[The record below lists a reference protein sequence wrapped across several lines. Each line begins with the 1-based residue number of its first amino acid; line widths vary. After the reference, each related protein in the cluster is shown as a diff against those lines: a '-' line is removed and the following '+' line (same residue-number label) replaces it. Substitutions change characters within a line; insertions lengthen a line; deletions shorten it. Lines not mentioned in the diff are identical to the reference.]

1 MIETTMKAGSA
12 AASKQAK
19 TINPFSLFSRV
30 SRYLLL
36 VVGLC
41 AGLNSFAQTQETPRW
56 SKTLESISSSVVSI
70 RIDGTRAFDTEASLS
85 SQATGFVVDAEQG
98 LILTNRHVV
107 MPGPVVAEAVFLNR
121 EEVALKPV
129 YRDPVH
135 DFGFYRYDPSELRFL
150 KPKELK
156 LVPDNAQIGREIRV
170 VGNDA
175 GEQLSILAGTI
186 ARLDRQAPQYG
197 RGKYNDFNTFYFQA
211 ASGTSGG
218 SSGSPVIDIKGNV
231 VALNAGANVAA
242 ASSFFLPLDRIERA
256 LDLIRQ
262 DESVSR
268 GTLQTVFV
276 YRPFDELTRL
286 GLTQETETLV
296 RESFGEEH
304 TGMLVVS
311 QVVPG
316 GPGGEGLEPGDILVR
331 INGELITQ
339 FVPLEALLD
348 ATVGSSISVEV
359 ERGGVQ
365 KRLELSVGDLHG
377 ITPDEYLEF
386 GNAVFHKLS
395 YQQARHFNIPVKGV
409 YVAKPG
415 YVLGSIA
422 VPRGA
427 VITSIDG
434 KPLNDL
440 DDLTNAISNLA
451 DRQPA
456 ALRFFTLED
465 SSNEILRVMRMDW
478 KWFQAQHCR
487 RDDELG
493 LWPCVS
499 LKGPDKR
506 LTKKPASTRFY
517 GNGDARAK
525 ALAAS
530 LVMVNFDMPY
540 PLSGVSDQYYHGT
553 GLVVDAERGLVVVD
567 RNTVPIAL
575 GDVSITFASTLE
587 VPGRVEFVHPLHN
600 LALVSFDPDLIG
612 DTPVQTAKFSKE
624 ALDPGDAV
632 WVVGLQGDHS
642 LVSQGT
648 EVASIDP
655 LLLPLSRTFRF
666 RDSNIEVASLVNAPE
681 NMDGVLADKKGNVLA
696 LWSSFAFQGGRES
709 GQLVRGVPIDLV
721 RETVEAVKTS
731 RPLYS
736 LEAEFSLTPLSNVR
750 NLGLPSDWIT
760 KLESHN
766 LQRRRAL
773 QVVRVTGTAPVA
785 DTLRPGDLLLAI
797 NGEVVNSF
805 REVEK
810 AVQSPRVDVTFW
822 RNGKVSTETIPT
834 VVLDGSGVNRM
845 LVWAGALLQEPYRDM
860 SAQRGIPRDG
870 VYVAYFGFGSPANRY
885 GLWAGRRITE
895 VDGKATPTLD
905 TFLKTVADKADRES
919 VRLKT
924 VTWNNATEVITLKLD
939 NHYWPA
945 YEVRLGV
952 GGWSRVDY

>member
-1 MIETTMKAGSA
+1 MIECTLAAGPDTRSYCDK
-12 AASKQAK
+12 SIS
-19 TINPFSLFSRV
+19 TFPSLRSIFR
-30 SRYLLL
+30 LLL
-36 VVGLC
+36 LT
-41 AGLNSFAQTQETPRW
+41 AGLSAGVNGFAQTQETPRW

-70 RIDGTRAFDTEASLS
+70 RIDGTRAFDTESSLS

-135 DFGFYRYDPSELRFL
+135 DFGFFRYDPDELRFL

-231 VALNAGANVAA
+231 VALNAGANVSA

-256 LDLIRQ
+256 LDLIRSEQ
-262 DESVSR
+262 AVDR

-286 GLTQETETLV
+286 GLTPETETLV

-316 GPGGEGLEPGDILVR
+316 GPGDEGLEPGDILVR
-331 INGELITQ
+331 INDELITQ

-348 ATVGSSISVEV
+348 ATVGQTISVEV
-359 ERGGVQ
+359 ERGGKPKQ
-365 KRLELSVGDLHG
+365 LELAVDDLHS

-395 YQQARHFNIPVKGV
+395 YQQARHFNIPVRGV

-434 KPLNDL
+434 KPLQDL
-440 DDLTNAISNLA
+440 EDLSNAISNLA

-487 RDDELG
+487 RDDEQG
-493 LWPCVS
+493 LWPCVA
-499 LKGPDKR
+499 LKGPER
-506 LTKKPASTRFY
+506 QTHQRP
-517 GNGDARAK
+517 
-525 ALAAS
+525 S
-530 LVMVNFDMPY
+530 LHPF
-540 PLSGVSDQYYHGT
+540 LRQW
-553 GLVVDAERGLVVVD
+553 
-567 RNTVPIAL
+567 
-575 GDVSITFASTLE
+575 
-587 VPGRVEFVHPLHN
+587 GR
-600 LALVSFDPDLIG
+600 
-612 DTPVQTAKFSKE
+612 
-624 ALDPGDAV
+624 
-632 WVVGLQGDHS
+632 
-642 LVSQGT
+642 
-648 EVASIDP
+648 
-655 LLLPLSRTFRF
+655 
-666 RDSNIEVASLVNAPE
+666 
-681 NMDGVLADKKGNVLA
+681 
-696 LWSSFAFQGGRES
+696 
-709 GQLVRGVPIDLV
+709 
-721 RETVEAVKTS
+721 
-731 RPLYS
+731 
-736 LEAEFSLTPLSNVR
+736 
-750 NLGLPSDWIT
+750 
-760 KLESHN
+760 
-766 LQRRRAL
+766 
-773 QVVRVTGTAPVA
+773 
-785 DTLRPGDLLLAI
+785 
-797 NGEVVNSF
+797 
-805 REVEK
+805 
-810 AVQSPRVDVTFW
+810 QS
-822 RNGKVSTETIPT
+822 E
-834 VVLDGSGVNRM
+834 
-845 LVWAGALLQEPYRDM
+845 
-860 SAQRGIPRDG
+860 
-870 VYVAYFGFGSPANRY
+870 GFGSVF
-885 GLWAGRRITE
+885 GHGEL
-895 VDGKATPTLD
+895 
-905 TFLKTVADKADRES
+905 
-919 VRLKT
+919 
-924 VTWNNATEVITLKLD
+924 
-939 NHYWPA
+939 
-945 YEVRLGV
+945 
-952 GGWSRVDY
+952 